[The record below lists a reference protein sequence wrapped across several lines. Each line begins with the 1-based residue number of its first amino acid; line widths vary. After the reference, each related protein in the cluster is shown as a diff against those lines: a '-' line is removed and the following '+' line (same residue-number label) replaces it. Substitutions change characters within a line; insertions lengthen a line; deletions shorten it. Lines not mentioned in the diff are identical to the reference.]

1 MKIIEIKPLLKPVQT
16 SVSIPGSKS
25 YTNRALLLAAM
36 TGSKVKIVNPLTSD
50 DTKAMIDCLK
60 TLGIKVLEKKG
71 SIEIS
76 GNLEDIPNRL
86 YNLDA
91 NLSGT
96 TLRFLLALATII
108 PGTKKLF
115 GKEGLNKRPIGE
127 LVSGLTQLGAKIDY
141 LGVRGFPPVLVKPS
155 SLHPGI
161 VKLKGDIS
169 SQYISAILMIA
180 PLVGKVTVQVIGE
193 QISKPY
199 IDMTT
204 DTIKQFGV
212 EITNEGYKRYIVSHK
227 QQYKATQYTVEGDY
241 SSASY
246 FLAIAALTNSNITL
260 ENINPKSK
268 QADIKFVEILETM
281 GNRISFDQNQLTIQG
296 KEIKPVN
303 VDMRDC
309 PDQIQTLAV
318 LAAFAKGI
326 TKISGVSSL
335 RIKETD
341 RIFALREELKK
352 MGIRTSSTKDTL
364 TIYGGNP
371 KAAIIKTYNDH
382 RMAMS
387 FAMAGVKLSGMK
399 IVDPDVVNK
408 TFPSFWEKLK
418 ALGVGIT
425 EEKKP
430 SERIVLIGFMG
441 AGKSSVA
448 PVLAKKLNLLHIE
461 MDELALKKSK
471 QKTINDIFENQG
483 ESTFRSLERQVAK
496 SLKLKS
502 NIIISAGGGV
512 VMNQKTMKYLSENAL
527 VILLDTSFETIKKR
541 LAQTSG
547 KPLWNNQKKAE
558 TLYKLRIPLYKKCAD
573 VVVTTD
579 SKSIDEVVEEI
590 ILKIGG
596 KL

>member
-1 MKIIEIKPLLKPVQT
+1 MRYEVVPLTKPISAELT
-16 SVSIPGSKS
+16 IPGSKS

-50 DTKAMIDCLK
+50 DTRSMIDCLK
-60 TLGIKVLEKKG
+60 TLGIKVLEKKD

-76 GNLEDIPNRL
+76 GNLGGLPNRL

-96 TLRFLLALATII
+96 TLRFLLALSTII
-108 PGTKKLF
+108 PGTKKLW

-127 LVSGLTQLGAKIDY
+127 LVSGLTQLGARIDY
-141 LGVRGFPPVLVKPS
+141 LGVRGFPPVLVQSS

-161 VKLKGDIS
+161 VKLKGNIS
-169 SQYISAILMIA
+169 SQYISAVLMIA
-180 PLVGKVTVQVIGE
+180 PMVGEVTIQIIGE

-204 DTIKQFGV
+204 NTIKQFGV
-212 EITNEGYKRYIVSHK
+212 EIINEDYKRYIVSHK

-246 FLAIAALTNSNITL
+246 FLAVAALTKSKITL

-268 QADIKFVEILETM
+268 QGDMKFIKILEIM

-296 KEIKPVN
+296 KGIKPVN

-371 KAAIIKTYNDH
+371 KAARIDTFSDH

-387 FAMAGVKLSGMK
+387 FAVAGAKLSGME
-399 IVDPDVVNK
+399 INDPDVVSK
-408 TFPSFWEKLK
+408 TFPTFWEKLK

-425 EEKKP
+425 EEKK
-430 SERIVLIGFMG
+430 SFERIVLIGFMG

-448 PVLAKKLNLLHIE
+448 PLLAKKLNLLHIE
-461 MDELALKKSK
+461 MDELVLKKSK
-471 QKTINDIFENQG
+471 QKTINDILKNQG
-483 ESTFRSLERQVAK
+483 ESTFRNLERQVAK
-496 SLKLKS
+496 SLKHKS
-502 NIIISAGGGV
+502 NIMISAGGGV
-512 VMNQKTMKYLSENAL
+512 IMNQKTMKHLKENAI
-527 VILLDTSFETIKKR
+527 VILLDTSFETVKKR
-541 LAQTSG
+541 LVRTTDR
-547 KPLWNNQKKAE
+547 PLWSDQKKTEA
-558 TLYKLRIPLYKKCAD
+558 LYKLRMPLYKKYAD
-573 VVVTTD
+573 IVVTTD
-579 SKSIDEVVEEI
+579 SKLIDSVVEEI
-590 ILKIGG
+590 VVKIGE